1 MSVSSH
7 KNNVQIK
14 NFDALFCS
22 LFCVKILLKSKSK
35 NNYSDSI
42 NSLIKIMNDGGPEN
56 CMQFYKRG
64 GFSYIK
70 DWVDS
75 LILDQPEFA
84 Q

>member
-1 MSVSSH
+1 
-7 KNNVQIK
+7 
-14 NFDALFCS
+14 
-22 LFCVKILLKSKSK
+22 VKILLKSKSK

-75 LILDQPEFA
+75 LILD
-84 Q
+84 